1 MVLAHLVCTDGLNG
15 RENGVKIFRDPITH
29 FVLIGLLLAGL
40 NHFWN
45 AWQGEQGRT
54 IVVSAPEIERL
65 EKIWAGTAGRLP
77 TGKDRQQIIDQY
89 VQEEA
94 LVREAAR
101 LGLDDGDTII
111 RRRLAQKMDFLV
123 SDEATADNP
132 KDAELERWFETHRDR
147 FAAPE
152 MRSFTHVYF
161 SPERHGSQIEAIAG
175 KARATLRE
183 GADWKSLGDPFIQK
197 RSYAAVPEREV
208 ARLFGPEFAQDI
220 FALDAGTWSEPIGSA
235 FGLHLVRIE
244 KIDKAAQAR
253 FAPIRAEVT
262 AAWQEEQRADAKR
275 AALDKLI
282 GSYTVVVETAE

>member
-1 MVLAHLVCTDGLNG
+1 
-15 RENGVKIFRDPITH
+15 VKIFRDPITH
-29 FVLIGLLLAGL
+29 FVLIGLLLVGL

-45 AWQGEQGRT
+45 AWQGERGRT
-54 IVVSAPEIERL
+54 IVVSAPEIKRL

-77 TGKDRQQIIDQY
+77 TGEDRQQIIDQY

-94 LVREAAR
+94 LVREAQR
-101 LGLDDGDTII
+101 LGLGDGDTII

-123 SDEATADNP
+123 GDRASAGDPA
-132 KDAELERWFETHRDR
+132 DAELERWFEDHRDR

-161 SPERHGSQIEAIAG
+161 SPEQHGAGIEAAAQAAL
-175 KARATLRE
+175 ARLRS
-183 GADWKSLGDPFIQK
+183 GTDWKSLGDPFIQK

-208 ARLFGPEFAQDI
+208 ARLFGPDFAKEI
-220 FALDAGTWSEPIGSA
+220 FKLGAGDWSEPIGSA

-244 KIDKAAQAR
+244 AIDSAAQAR
-253 FAPIRAEVT
+253 FEPIRAEVL

-275 AALDKLI
+275 AALDELI
-282 GSYTVVVETAE
+282 GKYDVVVEAEK